1 MVAIGTLNE
10 HDCSKR
16 LGALKFKVDVVLFSG
31 LFILVV
37 FNGNIWWAAEASTV
51 TCEEVKQWC
60 NISNIFASMICHPLW
75 IFLNLFSFIDCCFK
89 IENLLWISEARQ
101 EKIVVQTYVLSR
113 IILQSI
119 YRALSVYLKF
129 FLELHKNRFQEQET
143 FDTDLSH
150 IFQYKANA
158 WNSQGLAYHDD
169 HLSRVSN
176 FRSIRHLTKSCFGM
190 PRMVSC

>member
-1 MVAIGTLNE
+1 MFIQSHTLQVRSITSRLQNLLTFSEVHTVRQLVVMIISHVNMVAIGTLNE

-16 LGALKFKVDVVLFSG
+16 LGALEFKVDVVLFSG

-51 TCEEVKQWC
+51 TYEEVKQWC

-101 EKIVVQTYVLSR
+101 GKIVVQTYVFSR
-113 IILQSI
+113 IIL
-119 YRALSVYLKF
+119 
-129 FLELHKNRFQEQET
+129 
-143 FDTDLSH
+143 
-150 IFQYKANA
+150 
-158 WNSQGLAYHDD
+158 
-169 HLSRVSN
+169 
-176 FRSIRHLTKSCFGM
+176 
-190 PRMVSC
+190 